1 MELCN
6 ACQTQQRKLVVE
18 VNVQGSESGMQIE
31 LHAPRLV

>member
-1 MELCN
+1 MRAKHN
-6 ACQTQQRKLVVE
+6 NVKLVVE